1 MPGKDLFLLSLDDGG
16 VRALSSLAIL
26 RRLIETINGCAAEA
40 MRVFQHDWRNEY
52 RWIDRYHAG
61 SS

>member
-1 MPGKDLFLLSLDDGG
+1 MPGKDLCLLSLDDGG
-16 VRALSSLAIL
+16 VRALSRSPQ
-26 RRLIETINGCAAEA
+26 TTNGDHQPGCAAEA